1 MYTKEEPTIIATLK
15 SLGINI
21 TRCRIAVFT
30 MFKLHKKALPT
41 SYINKYFSGTLDRTS
56 VYRALK
62 LFIHKGI
69 LLRIPNSEGEL
80 RYMFKQKDPE
90 NYASDKTKVA
100 YFVCTSCDQMS
111 ILDESVFQQFILPD
125 NIKSNQCYF
134 VIEGICKCCD

>member
-1 MYTKEEPTIIATLK
+1 
-15 SLGINI
+15 
-21 TRCRIAVFT
+21 
-30 MFKLHKKALPT
+30 
-41 SYINKYFSGTLDRTS
+41 
-56 VYRALK
+56 
-62 LFIHKGI
+62 
-69 LLRIPNSEGEL
+69 
-80 RYMFKQKDPE
+80 MFKQKDPE